1 MSLIT
6 GTSEQ
11 LIITDAAVERIKTL
25 LAKESKPDAGLRL
38 YISGGGC
45 AGMSY
50 GMSIDDAVSADDAVV
65 KTKGVKVLVDKLSL
79 IYLRGSKIDFV
90 DLGCPHYNLEQ
101 LRVVAEALRGKKIAE
116 GVRFWVCTNRM
127 TRKQAEYSGYV
138 QDIEDSGAV
147 VVADTC
153 PVESHMRQSTCR
165 EYGLEIPNVKAMVTD
180 SVKMSRYVRDLIGC
194 ETVLAHRDHCI
205 QAALAGRWL

>member
-11 LIITDAAVERIKTL
+11 LIITDAAVDRIKTL
-25 LAKESKPDAGLRL
+25 LAKENKPDAGLRL

-65 KTKGVKVLVDKLSL
+65 RTKGVKVLVDKLSL

-90 DLGCPHYNLEQ
+90 ENLQTSGFQIDNPNAASSCGCGLSFKANKD
-101 LRVVAEALRGKKIAE
+101 ATNEAKTLTEK
-116 GVRFWVCTNRM
+116 N
-127 TRKQAEYSGYV
+127 
-138 QDIEDSGAV
+138 
-147 VVADTC
+147 
-153 PVESHMRQSTCR
+153 
-165 EYGLEIPNVKAMVTD
+165 
-180 SVKMSRYVRDLIGC
+180 
-194 ETVLAHRDHCI
+194 
-205 QAALAGRWL
+205 